1 MRPHDFRRLIVGRAE
16 RKDFKEFEFG
26 VDFLTNGSAGSQESL
41 TNDPSYFFLMTASC
55 FARASMK
62 LRGAKGAQVHQYFNL
77 INKALI
83 DKMGETLWNRLRV
96 EPPSVTQQ
104 KEKAGRYIHDGYL
117 PCNYSFKFANP
128 TKQKYFYTGISAD
141 ANTRYQNHVHDKPG
155 PLEEWQRHID
165 PFPQSKEALLQRYL
179 VDYRPAI
186 AEDSRGYTD
195 AYKDSPDIPKIVEF
209 VERHQRQADIDW
221 VHEFPHLNQPK
232 LIPDTRELCLEK
244 KHVKPRVRKHS
255 FREGLIVRYNKQGKN
270 PVVVQ
275 DTPHVREYAVAEA
288 QQELNH
294 RDVDELTHIEK
305 ELRNLPTDKVQTLFK
320 RLFKT

>member
-1 MRPHDFRRLIVGRAE
+1 MELHDPRVFRAFISYVLSLQDPEHPILEQNVLIALVQMLNNTYKVLPDGSITPFSISIHEAATLFGMRPHDFRRLIVGRAE

-62 LRGAKGAQVHQYFNL
+62 LRGAKGAQVRQYFNL

-155 PLEEWQRHID
+155 PLR
-165 PFPQSKEALLQRYL
+165 S
-179 VDYRPAI
+179 
-186 AEDSRGYTD
+186 GN
-195 AYKDSPDIPKIVEF
+195 DI
-209 VERHQRQADIDW
+209 
-221 VHEFPHLNQPK
+221 
-232 LIPDTRELCLEK
+232 LIPFRNPRRLCCK
-244 KHVKPRVRKHS
+244 D
-255 FREGLIVRYNKQGKN
+255 I
-270 PVVVQ
+270 
-275 DTPHVREYAVAEA
+275 
-288 QQELNH
+288 
-294 RDVDELTHIEK
+294 
-305 ELRNLPTDKVQTLFK
+305 
-320 RLFKT
+320 